1 MRVRVLMIDAE
12 ETVLRIARAGGQRK
26 VAYKI
31 VVVAE
36 LSLLSELA
44 LSMRFKF
51 GCIADYLISP
61 PNHDVRRITCRH
73 SMAFADSGRDL
84 TETKARL
91 VLAASR
97 AREPNHRS

>member
-1 MRVRVLMIDAE
+1 MRVRVLMINAE
-12 ETVLRIARAGGQRK
+12 QTVLGIARAGGQRK

-51 GCIADYLISP
+51 GCIAEYLISP
-61 PNHDVRRITCRH
+61 PNHDVRRVTCRH

-84 TETKARL
+84 TETKGGWVLPRSCARK
-91 VLAASR
+91 
-97 AREPNHRS
+97 PNRRS